1 MTKNEF
7 TDLLAKW
14 TDKYIM
20 SMSVDQLRHHV
31 AEDVF
36 TTMLNLRK
44 YGDERE
50 VFDEMIDWGGEDLF
64 NEVVS

>member
-7 TDLLAKW
+7 TDLLSKW

-44 YGDERE
+44 YGEEHE

>member
-64 NEVVS
+64 NEVSS

>member
-31 AEDVF
+31 SEDVF